1 MILNDRFH
9 TEFLLFI
16 RYHNDSFLL
25 YYSKNVNLAVGKV
38 VGASQTGK
46 ESQNVSEEIDFSKMT
61 YTQAKKL
68 EMDTQVSC

>member
-1 MILNDRFH
+1 MIGS
-9 TEFLLFI
+9 I
-16 RYHNDSFLL
+16 RSSF
-25 YYSKNVNLAVGKV
+25 YSSGIITIPPYSKNVNLAVGKV

-68 EMDTQVSC
+68 EMDTQVSF

>member
-1 MILNDRFH
+1 MIGS
-9 TEFLLFI
+9 I
-16 RYHNDSFLL
+16 RSSF
-25 YYSKNVNLAVGKV
+25 YSSGIITIPSYSKNVNLAVGKV